1 MPMYDMKHIPTG
13 DVDEH
18 IVSISKMEEMVAS
31 GDYEIV
37 HRSVAADRI
46 LTNRGEVLARDT
58 SSDWRNLL
66 GKIKKGSGRDNTINT
81 Y

>member
-1 MPMYDMKHIPTG
+1 MPIYDMKHIPTG
-13 DVDEH
+13 EVDEH
-18 IVSISKMEEMVAS
+18 IVSISKMEEMVES

-37 HRSVAADRI
+37 HLSVAKDRI
-46 LTNRGEVLARDT
+46 LTNRGEVLSRNT
-58 SSDWRNLL
+58 SGDWRDLL

>member
-1 MPMYDMKHIPTG
+1 MPIYDMKHIPT
-13 DVDEH
+13 DEVDEH

-37 HRSVAADRI
+37 HRSVAKDRI
-46 LTNRGEVLARDT
+46 ISQRDGTLSKT
-58 SSDWRNLL
+58 SGDWRDLL
-66 GKIKKGSGRDNTINT
+66 GKIKRGSARDNTINT